1 MEDFYL
7 TLPSSTETPSF
18 SNTLSVYTTRLPQ
31 VLNLEKDK
39 WVVGATDIIY
49 PYSYKNVNKV
59 LKCYIHFKDARQPVY
74 FNFPANQYKT
84 VDQVLSVLNGN
95 PRKRRN
101 VTDAGH
107 AEALV
112 GALTGGSGADKS
124 PGKDSTNSDKVS
136 HDEVLVG
143 ALTGG
148 SAPDKSPEKDSEA
161 SSDNTSHDEVLVGT
175 LKSGK
180 QGPENTDAQTQDSTS
195 EPKTSSGNSEDTP
208 HDKPLVGA
216 LTGGSAPDKSPEKD
230 SEASSDNTS
239 HDEVLVGTLKS
250 GKQGPENT
258 DAQTQDS
265 TSEPKTSSGNSEDTP
280 HDKPLVG
287 ALTGGEQGSE
297 DGPERDSDNT
307 SDAKSLVKALK
318 GGQTD
323 SEILAF
329 LLTFILLTIW
339 EKEERDQ
346 IVEAL
351 KNAETGGV
359 KETEDDKIVL
369 KRILEKHFVELEKL
383 HGVDSSLQ
391 EALRKMADNQTTFLE
406 TFQNVNN
413 PNTLNSIVSK
423 MSDDQSAF
431 LKALSEKEDSS
442 AVKKAID
449 ALKSQLINNSKYEYK
464 KLIGAIEE
472 ARLDELTSL
481 RNAMKPKNVP
491 FIGNLINFKVE
502 NDVLKVEFKDSNVLF
517 IEFDKECA
525 YFLGFHNC
533 IVKNNETASSSIDFF
548 GNISTLYV
556 YCDVVDQTIVG
567 NSKSSLLTVIP
578 CKGKYGEMVQH
589 TFPVPRYLPLMNG
602 TIDSIKV
609 QILSE
614 FGDRIHFNWGST
626 IITLHFR
633 KIA

>member
-7 TLPSSTETPSF
+7 TLPSSTETPYF

-112 GALTGGSGADKS
+112 GALTGGSVPDKS
-124 PGKDSTNSDKVS
+124 PGKDSDNAS

-148 SAPDKSPEKDSEA
+148 SAPDKSPEKDSETSSDNTSHDRPLVGALTGGEQGSEDGPEKDSEA

-180 QGPENTDAQTQDSTS
+180 QGSENTDAQTQDSTS
-195 EPKTSSGNSEDTP
+195 ESKTSSGNSEDTP
-208 HDKPLVGA
+208 HDR
-216 LTGGSAPDKSPEKD
+216 
-230 SEASSDNTS
+230 
-239 HDEVLVGTLKS
+239 
-250 GKQGPENT
+250 
-258 DAQTQDS
+258 
-265 TSEPKTSSGNSEDTP
+265 
-280 HDKPLVG
+280 PLVG

-307 SDAKSLVKALK
+307 SDANSLVKALK

-339 EKEERDQ
+339 EKKERDQ

-351 KNAETGGV
+351 KSAETGGV
-359 KETEDDKIVL
+359 KENDEKKEDGNDVL
-369 KRILEKHFVELEKL
+369 KKILEKHFVELEKL

-391 EALRKMADNQTTFLE
+391 EAIRKMTDNQTAFLE

-442 AVKKAID
+442 VVKK
-449 ALKSQLINNSKYEYK
+449 
-464 KLIGAIEE
+464 
-472 ARLDELTSL
+472 
-481 RNAMKPKNVP
+481 
-491 FIGNLINFKVE
+491 
-502 NDVLKVEFKDSNVLF
+502 SN
-517 IEFDKECA
+517 
-525 YFLGFHNC
+525 
-533 IVKNNETASSSIDFF
+533 
-548 GNISTLYV
+548 
-556 YCDVVDQTIVG
+556 
-567 NSKSSLLTVIP
+567 
-578 CKGKYGEMVQH
+578 
-589 TFPVPRYLPLMNG
+589 
-602 TIDSIKV
+602 
-609 QILSE
+609 
-614 FGDRIHFNWGST
+614 
-626 IITLHFR
+626 
-633 KIA
+633 

>member
-112 GALTGGSGADKS
+112 GALTGGSVPDVS
-124 PGKDSTNSDKVS
+124 PGKDSTNSDKAS

-148 SAPDKSPEKDSEA
+148 SAPDKSPEKDSETSSDNTSHDEVLVGTLKSGKQGPEDGPEKDSET

-195 EPKTSSGNSEDTP
+195 SGNSEDT
-208 HDKPLVGA
+208 
-216 LTGGSAPDKSPEKD
+216 S
-230 SEASSDNTS
+230 
-239 HDEVLVGTLKS
+239 
-250 GKQGPENT
+250 
-258 DAQTQDS
+258 
-265 TSEPKTSSGNSEDTP
+265 

-307 SDAKSLVKALK
+307 SDANSLVKALK

-351 KNAETGGV
+351 KSAETGGV

-391 EALRKMADNQTTFLE
+391 EAIRKMTDNQTAFLE

-502 NDVLKVEFKDSNVLF
+502 NDVLKVQFKDSNVLF

>member
-1 MEDFYL
+1 MDDFYL

-49 PYSYKNVNKV
+49 PYSYENVNKV

-112 GALTGGSGADKS
+112 GALTGGSVPDKS
-124 PGKDSTNSDKVS
+124 PGKDSDNAS

-148 SAPDKSPEKDSEA
+148 SAPDKSPEKDSET

-195 EPKTSSGNSEDTP
+195 ES
-208 HDKPLVGA
+208 
-216 LTGGSAPDKSPEKD
+216 
-230 SEASSDNTS
+230 
-239 HDEVLVGTLKS
+239 
-250 GKQGPENT
+250 
-258 DAQTQDS
+258 
-265 TSEPKTSSGNSEDTP
+265 KTSSGNSEDTP

-307 SDAKSLVKALK
+307 SDANSLVKALK

-339 EKEERDQ
+339 EKKERDQ

-351 KNAETGGV
+351 KSAETGGV
-359 KETEDDKIVL
+359 KENDEKKEDGNDVL
-369 KRILEKHFVELEKL
+369 KKILEKHFVELEKL

-391 EALRKMADNQTTFLE
+391 EAIRKMTDNQTAFLE

-442 AVKKAID
+442 VVKKAID

-472 ARLDELTSL
+472 SRLDELTSL
-481 RNAMKPKNVP
+481 RSAMKPKNDP

-502 NDVLKVEFKDSNVLF
+502 NDVLKVQFKDSNVLF

>member
-1 MEDFYL
+1 MQTRPIDTPPRFEFKRQLHYCSLHVFTQRCYTVVINSCRQCIASTKQLLLIFINIIGGEGSTSSCQPRNHHLEPPKQL
-7 TLPSSTETPSF
+7 TKLLP
-18 SNTLSVYTTRLPQ
+18 LAR
-31 VLNLEKDK
+31 K
-39 WVVGATDIIY
+39 
-49 PYSYKNVNKV
+49 
-59 LKCYIHFKDARQPVY
+59 IH
-74 FNFPANQYKT
+74 
-84 VDQVLSVLNGN
+84 LGN
-95 PRKRRN
+95 PQYI
-101 VTDAGH
+101 D
-107 AEALV
+107 
-112 GALTGGSGADKS
+112 
-124 PGKDSTNSDKVS
+124 
-136 HDEVLVG
+136 VLVG
-143 ALTGG
+143 TL
-148 SAPDKSPEKDSEA
+148 KSGKQGPEDGPEKASEA

-195 EPKTSSGNSEDTP
+195 ES
-208 HDKPLVGA
+208 
-216 LTGGSAPDKSPEKD
+216 
-230 SEASSDNTS
+230 
-239 HDEVLVGTLKS
+239 
-250 GKQGPENT
+250 
-258 DAQTQDS
+258 
-265 TSEPKTSSGNSEDTP
+265 KTSSGNSEDTP

-287 ALTGGEQGSE
+287 ALTGGEQGFE

-307 SDAKSLVKALK
+307 SDANSLVKALK
-318 GGQTD
+318 GGQD

-339 EKEERDQ
+339 EKKERDQ

-351 KNAETGGV
+351 KSAETGGV
-359 KETEDDKIVL
+359 KENDEKKEDGNDVL
-369 KRILEKHFVELEKL
+369 KKILEKHFVELEKL

-391 EALRKMADNQTTFLE
+391 EAIRKMADNQTTFLE

-442 AVKKAID
+442 VVKKAID

-472 ARLDELTSL
+472 SRLDELTSL
-481 RNAMKPKNVP
+481 RSAMKPKNVP

-502 NDVLKVEFKDSNVLF
+502 NDVLKVQFKDSNVLF

>member
-1 MEDFYL
+1 MDL
-7 TLPSSTETPSF
+7 HWDHCLSS
-18 SNTLSVYTTRLPQ
+18 LRY
-31 VLNLEKDK
+31 
-39 WVVGATDIIY
+39 
-49 PYSYKNVNKV
+49 
-59 LKCYIHFKDARQPVY
+59 ARHPVY
-74 FNFPANQYKT
+74 SISCKSVQT

-112 GALTGGSGADKS
+112 GALTGGSVPDKS
-124 PGKDSTNSDKVS
+124 PGKDSTNSDKAS

-148 SAPDKSPEKDSEA
+148 SAPDKSPEKDSETSSDNTSHDEVLVGTLKSGKQGPEDGPEKASEA

-195 EPKTSSGNSEDTP
+195 ES
-208 HDKPLVGA
+208 
-216 LTGGSAPDKSPEKD
+216 
-230 SEASSDNTS
+230 
-239 HDEVLVGTLKS
+239 
-250 GKQGPENT
+250 
-258 DAQTQDS
+258 
-265 TSEPKTSSGNSEDTP
+265 KTSSGNSEDTP

-287 ALTGGEQGSE
+287 ALTGGEQGFE

-307 SDAKSLVKALK
+307 SDANSLVKALK
-318 GGQTD
+318 GGQD

-339 EKEERDQ
+339 EKKERDQ

-351 KNAETGGV
+351 KSAETGGV

-391 EALRKMADNQTTFLE
+391 EAIRKMTDNQTTFLE

-442 AVKKAID
+442 VVKKAID

-472 ARLDELTSL
+472 SRLDELTSL
-481 RNAMKPKNVP
+481 RSAMKPKNVP

-502 NDVLKVEFKDSNVLF
+502 NDVLKVQFKDSNVLF

-548 GNISTLYV
+548 GNISTLT
-556 YCDVVDQTIVG
+556 CFDP
-567 NSKSSLLTVIP
+567 S
-578 CKGKYGEMVQH
+578 
-589 TFPVPRYLPLMNG
+589 
-602 TIDSIKV
+602 
-609 QILSE
+609 
-614 FGDRIHFNWGST
+614 
-626 IITLHFR
+626 ITLVMQVLR
-633 KIA
+633 RPAR

>member
-1 MEDFYL
+1 MDDFYL

-39 WVVGATDIIY
+39 WVVGTTDIIY

-84 VDQVLSVLNGN
+84 VDQVLAVLNGN

-101 VTDAGH
+101 VQAAVNAQIAKKIQQAH
-107 AEALV
+107 AEAEKEKSGDKTDEEHGEALV
-112 GALTGGSGADKS
+112 EALVNQGGRVSNGGSGKDSGKS
-124 PGKDSTNSDKVS
+124 PSGNVDLKDVVTQNSVED
-136 HDEVLVG
+136 
-143 ALTGG
+143 
-148 SAPDKSPEKDSEA
+148 PENDSEK
-161 SSDNTSHDEVLVGT
+161 SGNNSNNTSHAKALLNALRGGGQDPT
-175 LKSGK
+175 
-180 QGPENTDAQTQDSTS
+180 NTDAQSQGSTS
-195 EPKTSSGNSEDTP
+195 EPKTSSGNSKDTS
-208 HDKPLVGA
+208 HEEALVNA
-216 LTGGSAPDKSPEKD
+216 LNGGEKGSEGQKGRKDGLDKSGID
-230 SEASSDNTS
+230 
-239 HDEVLVGTLKS
+239 
-250 GKQGPENT
+250 KQT
-258 DAQTQDS
+258 I
-265 TSEPKTSSGNSEDTP
+265 
-280 HDKPLVG
+280 V
-287 ALTGGEQGSE
+287 
-297 DGPERDSDNT
+297 
-307 SDAKSLVKALK
+307 
-318 GGQTD
+318 D

-329 LLTFILLTIW
+329 LLTFILLTMR

-346 IVEAL
+346 LVEAIE
-351 KNAETGGV
+351 KERGETAGV
-359 KETEDDKIVL
+359 NESENVEDVKVIDEEKEDENDVL
-369 KRILEKHFVELEKL
+369 KRILEKHFNEMEKL
-383 HGVDSSLQ
+383 HGVDTGLQ
-391 EALRKMADNQTTFLE
+391 EAVKKMLENQTTFLE
-406 TFQNVNN
+406 TFQTINN

-431 LKALSEKEDSS
+431 LKALSEKETDSS
-442 AVKKAID
+442 GIKKAID
-449 ALKSQLINNSKYEYK
+449 GLKSQLINNSKYEYK

-472 ARLDELTSL
+472 SRLDELTSL
-481 RNAMKPKNVP
+481 RSAMKPKNVP

-517 IEFDKECA
+517 VEFDKECA
-525 YFLGFHNC
+525 YFLGFHNS

-556 YCDVVDQTIVG
+556 YCDVVDQSIVG

-633 KIA
+633 KIV

>member
-112 GALTGGSGADKS
+112 GALTGGSVPDKS

-143 ALTGG
+143 ALTGAKQG
-148 SAPDKSPEKDSEA
+148 SEDGPEKDSEASSDNTSHDEVLVGTLKGAKQGSEDGPEKDSEA

-180 QGPENTDAQTQDSTS
+180 QGPESTDAQTQDSTS
-195 EPKTSSGNSEDTP
+195 EPKTSSGNSKDTP
-208 HDKPLVGA
+208 R
-216 LTGGSAPDKSPEKD
+216 
-230 SEASSDNTS
+230 
-239 HDEVLVGTLKS
+239 
-250 GKQGPENT
+250 
-258 DAQTQDS
+258 
-265 TSEPKTSSGNSEDTP
+265 
-280 HDKPLVG
+280 DKPLVG

-297 DGPERDSDNT
+297 DGPERDSVSHDQ
-307 SDAKSLVKALK
+307 SLVKALK

-329 LLTFILLTIW
+329 FLTFILLTIW

-346 IVEAL
+346 IVEAF
-351 KNAETGGV
+351 KSAETGGV
-359 KETEDDKIVL
+359 KETEDGNDVL
-369 KRILEKHFVELEKL
+369 KKILEKHFVELEKL

-391 EALRKMADNQTTFLE
+391 EAIRKMADNQTTFLE

-442 AVKKAID
+442 VVKKAID

-481 RNAMKPKNVP
+481 RNAMKPKNAP

-502 NDVLKVEFKDSNVLF
+502 NDVLKVQFKDSNVLF